1 MSAESAPVV
10 APAEAVGSETV
21 VVAEAATEVE
31 ASVAVSEA
39 AVAEPTLTPALSQGE
54 RERVAERIRAS
65 ALLPP
70 AIRDCLA
77 RVVEVSGESA
87 AGGPTRVPLDELVRA
102 VEEAMPDFLRVD
114 RRRAAAPPHPAGDV
128 FFSGDP
134 SSLSDQQAEEIARA
148 QLAKSGLLR
157 GQRVRVAD

>member
-1 MSAESAPVV
+1 MSAESAPVA
-10 APAEAVGSETV
+10 APAVAVGSEAV
-21 VVAEAATEVE
+21 VMAAEV
-31 ASVAVSEA
+31 VSEA
-39 AVAEPTLTPALSQGE
+39 AVAEQALTPALSQGE
-54 RERVAERIRAS
+54 REKAAERIRAS
-65 ALLPP
+65 ALLPS

-77 RVVEVSGESA
+77 RVVEASGESA
-87 AGGPTRVPLDELVRA
+87 AGGPTRVPIDELVWA
-102 VEEAMPDFLRVD
+102 VEEAVPDFLRVD

>member
-1 MSAESAPVV
+1 MSAESAPVL
-10 APAEAVGSETV
+10 APAEAVGSEPGV
-21 VVAEAATEVE
+21 VVAAEAATEVE
-31 ASVAVSEA
+31 ATVAVSEA
-39 AVAEPTLTPALSQGE
+39 AEQTHAPALSHGE
-54 RERVAERIRAS
+54 REKVAERIRAS

-77 RVVEVSGESA
+77 RVVEASGESA
-87 AGGPTRVPLDELVRA
+87 AGGQALVPIDELVRA
-102 VEEAMPDFLRVD
+102 VEEAVPDFLRVD
-114 RRRAAAPPHPAGDV
+114 RRRAAAPGHPAGDV